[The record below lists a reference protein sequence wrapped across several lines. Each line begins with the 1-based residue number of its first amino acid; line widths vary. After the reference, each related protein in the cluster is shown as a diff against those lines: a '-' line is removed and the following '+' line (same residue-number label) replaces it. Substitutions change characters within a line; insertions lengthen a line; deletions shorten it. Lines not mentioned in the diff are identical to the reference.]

1 MGGVPTGILGGGGL
15 LMGWGKILTLLI
27 KCFELLTLYE
37 IL

>member
-1 MGGVPTGILGGGGL
+1 VGGVPTGILGGGGL
-15 LMGWGKILTLLI
+15 LMGWEILTVLI